1 MFLTMLLVSTFA
13 LMALSFTFS
22 KMNQGHGLP
31 KVDIFS
37 HLNIPYV
44 STCLFLTSILLNEP
58 NKHDFFFYYKVLL
71 IEQRGF
77 YILILLAF
85 FLFAFFIIYKVN
97 LFSQKK
103 NLQIFLGCWSWI
115 LVVNLI
121 AIFSSLWN
129 KYRPNSLLNSFR
141 TSSLS

>member
-44 STCLFLTSILLNEP
+44 STCLFLTSILLHEP
-58 NKHDFFFYYKVLL
+58 NKHDFFFYYKALL

-85 FLFAFFIIYKVN
+85 FLFAFFRIYKVN

-121 AIFSSLWN
+121 AIFSSL
-129 KYRPNSLLNSFR
+129 
-141 TSSLS
+141 

>member
-1 MFLTMLLVSTFA
+1 MFFTMLLVSTFA

-58 NKHDFFFYYKVLL
+58 NKHDFFFYYKALL

-85 FLFAFFIIYKVN
+85 FLFAFFRIYKVN

-121 AIFSSLWN
+121 AIFSS
-129 KYRPNSLLNSFR
+129 F
-141 TSSLS
+141 

>member
-1 MFLTMLLVSTFA
+1 MFLTMLLISTIA

-31 KVDIFS
+31 KVDIYS
-37 HLNIPYV
+37 HLDIPYI
-44 STCLFLTSILLNEP
+44 STCLFLVSILINEQ
-58 NKHDFFFYYKVLL
+58 NKHDFFFYYKELL

-77 YILILLAF
+77 YILILLVFFLLAF
-85 FLFAFFIIYKVN
+85 FRIYKVN

-121 AIFSSLWN
+121 AIFSSL
-129 KYRPNSLLNSFR
+129 
-141 TSSLS
+141 

>member
-1 MFLTMLLVSTFA
+1 MFLTMLLISTFA

-31 KVDIFS
+31 KVDIYS
-37 HLNIPYV
+37 HLDIPYI
-44 STCLFLTSILLNEP
+44 STCLFLVSILINEQ
-58 NKHDFFFYYKVLL
+58 NNHDFFFYYKEFL

-85 FLFAFFIIYKVN
+85 FLFAFFRIHRTN

-103 NLQIFLGCWSWI
+103 NLQIFMGCWSWVF
-115 LVVNLI
+115 VVNLI
-121 AIFSSLWN
+121 TL
-129 KYRPNSLLNSFR
+129 
-141 TSSLS
+141 SLSA

>member
-37 HLNIPYV
+37 HLDIPYV

-58 NKHDFFFYYKVLL
+58 NKHDFFFY
-71 IEQRGF
+71 
-77 YILILLAF
+77 
-85 FLFAFFIIYKVN
+85 YKVN

-121 AIFSSLWN
+121 AIFSSL
-129 KYRPNSLLNSFR
+129 
-141 TSSLS
+141 

>member
-37 HLNIPYV
+37 HLDIPYIL
-44 STCLFLTSILLNEP
+44 TCLFLVSILINEP
-58 NKHDFFFYYKVLL
+58 NKHDFFFYYKTLL

-77 YILILLAF
+77 YILVLLAF
-85 FLFAFFIIYKVN
+85 FLLAFFRIHKVN
-97 LFSQKK
+97 LFTQKK
-103 NLQIFLGCWSWI
+103 NLQIFLGCWAWI
-115 LVVNLI
+115 LIVNLI
-121 AIFSSLWN
+121 AL
-129 KYRPNSLLNSFR
+129 
-141 TSSLS
+141 SLSV

>member
-58 NKHDFFFYYKVLL
+58 NKHDFFFYYKALL

-85 FLFAFFIIYKVN
+85 FLFAFFILYKVN

>member
-37 HLNIPYV
+37 HLDIPYV
-44 STCLFLTSILLNEP
+44 STCLFLVSILLNEP
-58 NKHDFFFYYKVLL
+58 NRHDFFFYYKELL

-77 YILILLAF
+77 YILGLLAF
-85 FLFAFFIIYKVN
+85 FLLAFFRIYKVN

-121 AIFSSLWN
+121 AIFSSL
-129 KYRPNSLLNSFR
+129 
-141 TSSLS
+141 

>member
-58 NKHDFFFYYKVLL
+58 NKHDFFFYYKALL

-85 FLFAFFIIYKVN
+85 FLFAFFRIYKVN

-115 LVVNLI
+115 LVVILF
-121 AIFSSLWN
+121 AIFSSL
-129 KYRPNSLLNSFR
+129 
-141 TSSLS
+141 

>member
-44 STCLFLTSILLNEP
+44 SICLFLTSILLNEP

-85 FLFAFFIIYKVN
+85 FLFAFFILYKVN

-121 AIFSSLWN
+121 AIFSSL
-129 KYRPNSLLNSFR
+129 
-141 TSSLS
+141 

>member
-121 AIFSSLWN
+121 AIFSSL
-129 KYRPNSLLNSFR
+129 
-141 TSSLS
+141 